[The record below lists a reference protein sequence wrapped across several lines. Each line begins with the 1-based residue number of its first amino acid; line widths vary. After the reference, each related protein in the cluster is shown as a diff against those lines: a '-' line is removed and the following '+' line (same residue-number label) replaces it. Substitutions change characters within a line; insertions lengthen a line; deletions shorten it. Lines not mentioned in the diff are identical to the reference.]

1 MDVASLAVFV
11 LQQLGIVLGVGAE
24 AIIVYVAAAHYIG
37 AHQGQQPDFHR
48 QSLARSARH
57 VQAGALLL
65 IALSGAAAIGIHLN
79 GENIQAL
86 AESAFIYKWILI
98 AIVTSAFFIDP
109 YIPSRYTWTARG
121 FVAVSWASLCILHVV
136 APIVP
141 WWIIAL
147 AHILFVAV
155 WMVLWQGV
163 ARLAH
168 PPAPKPAPVPKAV
181 VHTPPPPKPVAPKPA
196 PPPQPKPTPP
206 PPPKPT
212 PPPAPLPVVK
222 PVELPPAPPKPVAPP
237 PPPPKPVPPPPPKP
251 APVVPPAQ
259 DNNPDLP
266 AMRIMPKSAQDI
278 PNQFRSSAVELG
290 EERR

>member
-24 AIIVYVAAAHYIG
+24 AIIAYVAAAHYIG
-37 AHQGQQPDFHR
+37 SHQGHQPDFHR

-65 IALSGAAAIGIHLN
+65 IVLSGVAAIGIHLN
-79 GENIQAL
+79 GENVQAL
-86 AESAFIYKWILI
+86 VESAFIYKWLLI
-98 AIVTSAFFIDP
+98 ALVTAVFFIDP
-109 YIPSRYTWTARG
+109 HIPSRYTWTARG
-121 FVAVSWASLCILHVV
+121 FAGVSWASLCILHVV
-136 APIVP
+136 APIVS

-147 AHILFVAV
+147 AHILFVAI
-155 WMVLWQGV
+155 WMALWQGV

-168 PPAPKPAPVPKAV
+168 PPVSKPTP
-181 VHTPPPPKPVAPKPA
+181 PPPPKPVAPKPA
-196 PPPQPKPTPP
+196 PPPPPKPTPPPQPKPTPP

-222 PVELPPAPPKPVAPP
+222 PVELPPVPPKPVVPP
-237 PPPPKPVPPPPPKP
+237 PPPAPKPVPPPAPKP
-251 APVVPPAQ
+251 APVVAPAQ

-278 PNQFRSSAVELG
+278 PNQFRSGAVELG
-290 EERR
+290 E

>member
-37 AHQGQQPDFHR
+37 AHHGQLPDFHR

-57 VQAGALLL
+57 VQVGALLL

-98 AIVTSAFFIDP
+98 AIVTGAFFIDP
-109 YIPSRYTWTARG
+109 YIPFRYTWTARG
-121 FVAVSWASLCILHVV
+121 FAAVSWASLCILHVV

-141 WWIIAL
+141 WWVIAL
-147 AHILFVAV
+147 AHILFVAI
-155 WMVLWQGV
+155 WMALWQGV

-168 PPAPKPAPVPKAV
+168 PPVVKP
-181 VHTPPPPKPVAPKPA
+181 TPPSPPKPVAPKPA
-196 PPPQPKPTPP
+196 PPPPPKPVPPQPKPTPP

-222 PVELPPAPPKPVAPP
+222 PVELPPVQPKPMAPP

-251 APVVPPAQ
+251 APVVAPAQ

-278 PNQFRSSAVELG
+278 PNQFRSGAVELG
-290 EERR
+290 Q